1 MNNATLILAQ
11 LKAEMTILKSELEN
25 CLTDF
30 DYENAHFFQKTIR
43 LKSLEIKAIEKR
55 IQKNYEEI
63 ESCKL
68 GIKLNQASLRRIE
81 EKLESENVRQE
92 TKDSLL
98 RQYEQYNQKQ
108 NSHLDELK
116 RLQKANSFFQVDS
129 DIVLEEVE
137 RLLDSNSKMLC
148 LECNNHRVLNYVTI
162 EYTES
167 RLILEYVNG
176 NILPRNRRVH
186 TFFKRNL
193 LEIGFQ
199 ENDSHVWALS
209 LDRDNVDAANIMGI
223 LSAIIFEIIA
233 PTKKAKCSLFILDK

>member
-1 MNNATLILAQ
+1 M
-11 LKAEMTILKSELEN
+11 
-25 CLTDF
+25 
-30 DYENAHFFQKTIR
+30 
-43 LKSLEIKAIEKR
+43 EIKAIEKR

-68 GIKLNQASLRRIE
+68 DIKLNQASLRRIE

-176 NILPRNRRVH
+176 NILPRNRRAP